1 MRILLLNPN
10 YISRR
15 NWGHQLFKNE
25 FGRQHDVTYYGS
37 GYKGFKNNLNVSQ
50 ILKRLN
56 KPFDIILIYESKYS
70 RKFTGLGEIKSI
82 PKVLIQIDYAIG
94 IPNYKGFANTKTINS
109 LIRENKPDL
118 IFATSMSNVNAM
130 KKNFGMDKVFLLPF
144 SVDLN
149 TYKNMKLKRIIDAM
163 AVYSTRSYIYP
174 SRTKVQKLIKKMG
187 IKCFTRGVIHNQYV
201 KKLNESKMF
210 IISNN
215 INKRLSMKYTE
226 AMACGAFVLADEPE
240 DLDIQGFKRDKHL
253 VLYKGMDD
261 LKDKIRYYLKNNQE
275 RNEIAKS
282 GMEFVRKNHSCSTRV
297 KQFTKIIK
305 REFGI

>member
-118 IFATSMSNVNAM
+118 IFATSMSNVDAM
-130 KKNFGMDKVFLLPF
+130 KSSFDTNKIFFLPF

-149 TYKNMKLKRIIDAM
+149 TYKNMNLKRTIDAM
-163 AVYSTRSYIYP
+163 AVYSTRTNVYP
-174 SRTKVQKLIKKMG
+174 NRRKVQVLIKKMG
-187 IKCFTRGVIHNQYV
+187 IKNFTKAVIHNEYV
-201 KKLNESKMF
+201 RKLNGSKIF
-210 IISNN
+210 VISNN

-240 DLDIQGFKRDKHL
+240 DLDIQGFKRNEHL
-253 VLYKGMDD
+253 VLYKGLND
-261 LKDKIRYYLKNNQE
+261 LKLKIQYYLKNNEE
-275 RNEIAKS
+275 RNEIAKR
-282 GMEFVRKNHSCSTRV
+282 GMKFVRKNHSCSTRV
-297 KQFTKIIK
+297 KQFTEVVK
-305 REFGI
+305 RELGV